1 MLLTSQAASPPGT
14 LIHKKQ
20 TEAAINMYEG
30 LEFTRMVRWEEHQ
43 QKLSLNQALQLL
55 AHATLSKSCQF

>member
-1 MLLTSQAASPPGT
+1 
-14 LIHKKQ
+14 
-20 TEAAINMYEG
+20 MYEG
-30 LEFTRMVRWEEHQ
+30 SEFTRMVRWEEHQ